1 MIGITAL
8 VPPEVIYA
16 CGERSL
22 DLNNF
27 VPHSDLNPKDKICA
41 WTAIWR
47 DLVLSGA
54 IKIDSLIVI
63 AGGDCNNAIVDGEKI
78 ELSGIKTLYLM
89 YPFDGS
95 KRLMRMQID
104 KMLDFLGGV
113 KDRGI
118 FREILRL
125 KKQALRLD
133 ELRVAGKA
141 AAGEVFQ
148 VEVCG
153 SDLMSDLGKYEEAIK
168 SVVEI
173 EAETTYRIALLGTP
187 PIYPDFHEYLQS
199 IGLQVVYDEMP
210 YEFIRLCGKNLEEIA
225 SNYRNYTFARNIKFR
240 IEFIESEI
248 KRRKVDA
255 IIHFQQF
262 ACHHKLEDPL
272 LRQHFNKELGI
283 PYITIEADLPGRT
296 PEQVKLRLDAF
307 AERLGGRW

>member
-16 CGERSL
+16 CGECSL

-27 VPHSDLNPKDKICA
+27 VPHSDIKPGDKICA

-47 DLVLSGA
+47 DLILTGKV
-54 IKIDSLIVI
+54 KIDSLIVI

-104 KMLDFLGGV
+104 RMLEFLGGI

-118 FREILRL
+118 FRETLRI

-133 ELRVAGKA
+133 ELRVEGRAPA
-141 AAGEVFQ
+141 NEVFQ

-153 SDLMSDLGKYEEAIK
+153 SDLMSDLSKYEAAIK
-168 SVVEI
+168 AVVER
-173 EAETTYRIALLGTP
+173 EVDFKHRVALLGTP
-187 PIYPDFHEYLQS
+187 PIYPDFHEYLQGT
-199 IGLQVVYDEMP
+199 GLHVVYDEMP
-210 YEFIRLCGKNLEEIA
+210 YEFIRLGGKNLEEIA
-225 SNYRNYTFARNIKFR
+225 TNYRNYTFARNIKFR
-240 IEFIESEI
+240 IEFIENEL
-248 KRRKVDA
+248 KRREAEA

-262 ACHHKLEDPL
+262 ACHHKLEDPI
-272 LRQHFNKELGI
+272 LRQHFNKKLGI
-283 PYITIEADLPGRT
+283 PYITVEADLPGKT

-307 AERLGGRW
+307 AERLRGRW